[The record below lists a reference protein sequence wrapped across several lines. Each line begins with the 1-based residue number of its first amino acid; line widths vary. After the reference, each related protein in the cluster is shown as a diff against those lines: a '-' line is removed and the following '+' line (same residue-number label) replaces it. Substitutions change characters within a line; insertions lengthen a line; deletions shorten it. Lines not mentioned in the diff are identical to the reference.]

1 MSKILIIPYSV
12 NFRYC
17 LEANKVGKGDRIQV
31 DILNMDI
38 RENLTDEVKFEQ
50 SPEDDEVRRFKS
62 SLSSKTFSIIPFA
75 PFPV

>member
-12 NFRYC
+12 NFKYC

-38 RENLTDEVKFEQ
+38 RENLTDEVKFE
-50 SPEDDEVRRFKS
+50 
-62 SLSSKTFSIIPFA
+62 
-75 PFPV
+75 

>member
-12 NFRYC
+12 NCRYC

-38 RENLTDEVKFEQ
+38 RENLTDEVKFE
-50 SPEDDEVRRFKS
+50 
-62 SLSSKTFSIIPFA
+62 
-75 PFPV
+75 